1 MLSIL
6 KLTFGTGFSNL
17 PVKDASK
24 DKVPD
29 LTSFLLIKQAVPPL
43 QADLLIEA
51 YPQ

>member
-29 LTSFLLIKQAVPPL
+29 LTSFSFNKASCPAATSRPL
-43 QADLLIEA
+43 N
-51 YPQ
+51 